1 MDFERNESIS
11 CIKRCPKNYTKCQ
24 DEIDASKTE
33 ISNILSQAGWVDE
46 AGEYD
51 AGIKIE
57 IEITSLIS
65 FNKYANNLG
74 WWQGQE
80 VKTPTDALYRLLSSE
95 NFTVIWKEKNSLHI
109 KWFKYVHSYALKTF

>member
-1 MDFERNESIS
+1 MLQKAKIS
-11 CIKRCPKNYTKCQ
+11 K
-24 DEIDASKTE
+24 
-33 ISNILSQAGWVDE
+33 ILSQAGVDE

-80 VKTPTDALYRLLSSE
+80 VKTPTDALYRLLSSK
-95 NFTVIWKEKNSLHI
+95 NFTVIWKEKKNFI
-109 KWFKYVHSYALKTF
+109 